1 MVGRYTNQVHDL
13 QFSLK
18 DALWDSAEINGRIS
32 LLLLHTGCLIPY
44 LKHSQLDADCHL
56 QLVDDSLVCSV
67 MLRSCILLKSINQ
80 CLWNVQ
86 GDRVLTTDIRAIIAN
101 IELTPGEGESVG

>member
-1 MVGRYTNQVHDL
+1 MVGRYTDKVHDL

-18 DALWDSAEINGRIS
+18 DALWDSAEINSRIS

-44 LKHSQLDADCHL
+44 SKHSQLNADCHL

-67 MLRSCILLKSINQ
+67 MLCSCI
-80 CLWNVQ
+80 
-86 GDRVLTTDIRAIIAN
+86 TTDIREIIAN
-101 IELTPGEGESVG
+101 IELTPCEGESVG